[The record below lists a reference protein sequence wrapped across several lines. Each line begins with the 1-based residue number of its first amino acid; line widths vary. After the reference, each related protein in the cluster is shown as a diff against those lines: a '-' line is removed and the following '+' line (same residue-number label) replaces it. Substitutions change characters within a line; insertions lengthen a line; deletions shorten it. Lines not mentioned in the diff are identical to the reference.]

1 MFLSFLKTGWHYF
14 KTMYMKN
21 ILFFIAVFCYGAVYA
36 QESYDSVY
44 MKNGD
49 INVGKVAA
57 INDSAIS
64 FTYKG
69 ETLEYNFKKAD
80 MSRIIFASGRVQNFE
95 SLKPITNTIATTNT
109 KTSETNVDHRNK
121 VAILPFGF
129 LSLNQQ
135 NSIEWGYKA
144 QEECYT
150 YLNKS
155 TTFSLQDPSNTNALL
170 GTAGISFENIRNFT
184 NQQLCNLL
192 GVEYIIRGTVTTNA
206 VSLTSSGSAS
216 YNEKTKNGSDKKGNN
231 SKTSGNVYSS
241 TSTQQNYKTSVLMEI
256 YKDTGDKIFGRD
268 RDSFWSTLDAYKSTI
283 QYLLKKS
290 PLYNGK

>member
-1 MFLSFLKTGWHYF
+1 
-14 KTMYMKN
+14 MKN
-21 ILFFIAVFCYGAVYA
+21 ILFIIAAVFCWGTVNA
-36 QESYDSVY
+36 QENYDSVY

-49 INVGKVAA
+49 INVGKVTA

-69 ETLEYNFKKAD
+69 ETLGYNFKKTD
-80 MSRIIFASGRVQNFE
+80 IGKIVFASGRVQSFE
-95 SLKPITNTIATTNT
+95 GLKPIANTIATTNI
-109 KTSETNVDHRNK
+109 KTSEANADHRNK

-150 YLNKS
+150 YLSKS

-206 VSLTSSGSAS
+206 VSLTSSGSAT
-216 YNEKTKNGSDKKGNN
+216 YDEKTKNGSDKKGNN

-290 PLYNGK
+290 PLYSDK

>member
-1 MFLSFLKTGWHYF
+1 
-14 KTMYMKN
+14 MKN
-21 ILFFIAVFCYGAVYA
+21 ILFFIAAVFCWSAVYA
-36 QESYDSVY
+36 QQNYDSVY

-49 INVGKVAA
+49 VNVGKVTA
-57 INDSAIS
+57 ISDSSIS

-69 ETLEYNFKKAD
+69 ESLAYNFRKAD
-80 MSRIIFASGRVQNFE
+80 MLKIVFASGRVQNFE
-95 SLKPITNTIATTNT
+95 GLKPIANTIATTNT
-109 KTSETNVDHRNK
+109 KADGAVADHRNK

-135 NSIEWGYKA
+135 NSTEWGYKV
-144 QEECYT
+144 QDECYT
-150 YLNKS
+150 YLSKA
-155 TTFSLQDPSNTNALL
+155 TTFSLQDPSTTNALL
-170 GTAGISFENIRNFT
+170 GNAGISFENIRNFT

-216 YNEKTKNGSDKKGNN
+216 YDEKTKNGSDKKGSN
-231 SKTSGNVYSS
+231 SKTSGSVYSS

-256 YKDTGDKIFGRD
+256 YRDNGDKVFGRD
-268 RDSFWSTLDAYKSTI
+268 RDSFWSTLDAYKSTV

-290 PLYNGK
+290 PLYSGK